1 MIYPS
6 KSEKNKKRKIVSN
19 NSEVYDRLYNYSLIK
34 EKILSNLSNKYLID
48 EEDKYTFIPQI
59 NSRDSNYYSH
69 LQKLYEIPHKNWQY
83 YLKGNGLGIKTLNTI
98 RNLENNQGKYFPYSK
113 QENNLKN
120 KLNNLSSFSHNNDNY
135 SIIYDKDYNSSK
147 NIMKNAFKSRLGHT
161 FPSSNK
167 YINKNYNNNLFKLL
181 EEPENGEKYSYLNN
195 NNINPKKIM
204 NKSFSFMKNPSY
216 SLTKRNESDRKSH
229 STFNVSF
236 PSSNF
241 KISRNSEFKKI
252 AIPKK
257 NGKNIEHEKRS
268 VHSNNS
274 SITSSMGSS
283 ILKKSILLKSRF
295 SPEKKER
302 LFSFGSE
309 LIKFENKNLNNK
321 RLKKPNTNNNLSQ
334 RNTSSKSVNYTIRSQ
349 KAQASTKSSG
359 TNTMSCYNNYIMNG
373 NKEKD
378 KNGIE
383 KKNNFEMQS
392 INEYSIIND
401 SNILDNE
408 IVNIQTTLQ
417 TLNDSKI
424 LDLANNYIS
433 EDDSLEVY
441 KRRVGIYEKKFID
454 KK

>member
-69 LQKLYEIPHKNWQY
+69 LQKLYEVPHKNWQY
-83 YLKGNGLGIKTLNTI
+83 YLQGNGLGIKTLNTI
-98 RNLENNQGKYFPYSK
+98 RNLENNQGKFQYSK

-120 KLNNLSSFSHNNDNY
+120 KLNNLSSVSHNNDNH

-147 NIMKNAFKSRLGHT
+147 HIMKNAFKSGLGHT

-181 EEPENGEKYSYLNN
+181 EESENGEKYSYLNN

-229 STFNVSF
+229 STFNASF

-252 AIPKK
+252 ALPKK

-309 LIKFENKNLNNK
+309 FIKFENKNLNNK
-321 RLKKPNTNNNLSQ
+321 RLKKPNKNNNLSQ
-334 RNTSSKSVNYTIRSQ
+334 RNSSLKSVNYSIRSQ

-408 IVNIQTTLQ
+408 ILNIQTTLQ

-433 EDDSLEVY
+433 EDDSLEGY

>member
-1 MIYPS
+1 
-6 KSEKNKKRKIVSN
+6 
-19 NSEVYDRLYNYSLIK
+19 
-34 EKILSNLSNKYLID
+34 
-48 EEDKYTFIPQI
+48 
-59 NSRDSNYYSH
+59 
-69 LQKLYEIPHKNWQY
+69 
-83 YLKGNGLGIKTLNTI
+83 
-98 RNLENNQGKYFPYSK
+98 
-113 QENNLKN
+113 
-120 KLNNLSSFSHNNDNY
+120 
-135 SIIYDKDYNSSK
+135 
-147 NIMKNAFKSRLGHT
+147 
-161 FPSSNK
+161 
-167 YINKNYNNNLFKLL
+167 
-181 EEPENGEKYSYLNN
+181 
-195 NNINPKKIM
+195 
-204 NKSFSFMKNPSY
+204 MKNPSY

-321 RLKKPNTNNNLSQ
+321 RLKKPNTNNNLSE
-334 RNTSSKSVNYTIRSQ
+334 RNSSLKSVNYSIRSQ

-433 EDDSLEVY
+433 EDESLEGY

>member
-69 LQKLYEIPHKNWQY
+69 LQKLYEVPHKNWQY
-83 YLKGNGLGIKTLNTI
+83 YLQGNGLGIKTLNTI
-98 RNLENNQGKYFPYSK
+98 RNLENNQGKFPYSK

-120 KLNNLSSFSHNNDNY
+120 KLNNLSSVSHNNDNH

-147 NIMKNAFKSRLGHT
+147 HIMKNAFKSRLGHT

-229 STFNVSF
+229 STFNASF

-252 AIPKK
+252 ALPKK

-321 RLKKPNTNNNLSQ
+321 RLKKPNKNNNLSQ
-334 RNTSSKSVNYTIRSQ
+334 RNSSLKSVNYSIRSQ

-408 IVNIQTTLQ
+408 ILNIQTTLQ

-433 EDDSLEVY
+433 EDDSLEGY

>member
-6 KSEKNKKRKIVSN
+6 KTEKNKKRKIVSN

-195 NNINPKKIM
+195 NNINPKKKM

-321 RLKKPNTNNNLSQ
+321 RLQKPNTNNNLSQ

>member
-1 MIYPS
+1 LIYPS

-69 LQKLYEIPHKNWQY
+69 LQKLYEVPHKNWQY
-83 YLKGNGLGIKTLNTI
+83 YLQGNGLGIKALNTI
-98 RNLENNQGKYFPYSK
+98 RNLEKNQGKYFPYSK

-321 RLKKPNTNNNLSQ
+321 RLKKPNKNNNLSQ
-334 RNTSSKSVNYTIRSQ
+334 RNSSLKSVNYSIRSQ

-433 EDDSLEVY
+433 EDESLEGY